1 MDLSS
6 VHTLFESHEDAYRG
20 AGDQNAVNFSVYP
33 LAFTRSLGNVQAD
46 GLIAPF
52 SRRLDILDEN
62 IRQRI
67 NEQNDPDEVE
77 AIEPAARIIHPVSS
91 QMYNA
96 LSHRVRN
103 EAKFHD
109 VQLGLMTSVLSGTTV
124 ERAAQK
130 TLWSCRMRLCN
141 NGLPHERF
149 DRKVSGQGQPE
160 CMRFENSYRVD
171 VYQLPDNMR
180 NGR

>member
-52 SRRLDILDEN
+52 SRRLDILDEY

-67 NEQNDPDEVE
+67 NEQNDPTHMRSGRG
-77 AIEPAARIIHPVSS
+77 AHG
-91 QMYNA
+91 Y
-96 LSHRVRN
+96 SHGHLNHHKKNQCISLKR
-103 EAKFHD
+103 
-109 VQLGLMTSVLSGTTV
+109 
-124 ERAAQK
+124 
-130 TLWSCRMRLCN
+130 
-141 NGLPHERF
+141 
-149 DRKVSGQGQPE
+149 
-160 CMRFENSYRVD
+160 
-171 VYQLPDNMR
+171 
-180 NGR
+180 